1 MWLALAVVIFI
12 SGDVESQVAKFATEA
27 ECVAA
32 NKRAVSIIQNE
43 PSIIAYATQC
53 ADVAS
58 VMTMKA
64 MPSPEVKKPKKDDV

>member
-1 MWLALAVVIFI
+1 MWLALAVVIFV
-12 SGDVESQVAKFATEA
+12 SGDVESQVASFKSQE

-43 PSIIAYATQC
+43 PSIVAYATQC
-53 ADVAS
+53 SNAAD

-64 MPSPEVKKPKKDDV
+64 LPSPEVKKPKKDDV